1 MLKFLFA
8 VVYLVIKMIYQ
19 VVVLLLLL
27 CSINGVPIEEFL
39 PFNGSKLC
47 LIDAV
52 SGMIHTSN
60 VLDSNRVTI
69 DELDRSKCD
78 EFRLSPND
86 DAGSYN
92 ISISVTFPFFA
103 RQFKNVYVSTNKIMW
118 LFVACL
124 DYCTCCRRIKS
135 LVVWEFLCLYILTPF
150 NYNKFL
156 TGL

>member
-1 MLKFLFA
+1 
-8 VVYLVIKMIYQ
+8 MIDQ

-27 CSINGVPIEEFL
+27 HSVSSIPIEEFL
-39 PFNGSKLC
+39 PFNGSNIC

-52 SGMIHTSN
+52 SGKIHTSN
-60 VLDSNRVTI
+60 VMDSNGVSI

-103 RQFKNVYVSTNKIMW
+103 RKFKNVFVSLKNTCTTIMVT
-118 LFVACL
+118 LEIHV
-124 DYCTCCRRIKS
+124 
-135 LVVWEFLCLYILTPF
+135 
-150 NYNKFL
+150 
-156 TGL
+156 